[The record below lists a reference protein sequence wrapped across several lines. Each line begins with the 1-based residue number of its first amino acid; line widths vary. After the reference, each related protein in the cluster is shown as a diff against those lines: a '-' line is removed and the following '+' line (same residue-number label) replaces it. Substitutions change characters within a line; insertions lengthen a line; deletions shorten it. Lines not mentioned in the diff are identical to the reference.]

1 MAIMKAIVTSATLIL
16 VIWYILLFLFVRDP
30 AILSFAKYML
40 FLGLAW
46 VAQIFEFV
54 RSRGDK

>member
-1 MAIMKAIVTSATLIL
+1 MAIMKAIVTNATLIL

-40 FLGLAW
+40 FLGLASIPD
-46 VAQIFEFV
+46 VLIV
-54 RSRGDK
+54 KK